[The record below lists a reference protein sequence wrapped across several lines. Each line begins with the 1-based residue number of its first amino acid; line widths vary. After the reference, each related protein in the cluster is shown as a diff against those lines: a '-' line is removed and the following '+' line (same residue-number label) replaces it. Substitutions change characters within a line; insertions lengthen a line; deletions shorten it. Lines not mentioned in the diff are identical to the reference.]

1 MPSEANFT
9 ICDECTKKLLSK
21 SPMIK
26 GLIFYINEKH
36 TEERAAQY
44 LKQVHT
50 SKPIFLEKKINIAFS
65 IVVNYSTPC

>member
-1 MPSEANFT
+1 MSVQRNFYPSHPF
-9 ICDECTKKLLSK
+9 
-21 SPMIK
+21 
-26 GLIFYINEKH
+26 FYINEKH